1 MNRESSLISKSV
13 RIKERDNKDNFSIF
27 NNDSTV
33 RVATS

>member
-13 RIKERDNKDNFSIF
+13 RIKKRDNNDNFSIF

-33 RVATS
+33 RVTTS